1 MSGHGNS
8 DALRNDDEAYDAL
21 LGGDFGSMNIMSI
34 IDQNSKDKGS
44 KKHDGNDEGE
54 IEHLPDAIDF
64 EDEDELVSDFE
75 DDSMNGSDNENLMG
89 DDDMKK
95 DFGDN
100 LFEVKD
106 SNSNDEVL
114 KIVEEEHKSFLHNS
128 NEEIHNKFK
137 KLLTTFKKPKNEQEL
152 KELQLKTYFPNLANN
167 SNFRLSQL
175 IKAPTVEY
183 EWQVPTRIL
192 KPLKPTISITVQPD
206 SHRFFSTNKK
216 RSTKQITKSRKNI
229 IKVQDELRF
238 PELTKVSKTEEDGF
252 GINGKSSGT
261 TGEDDDKSDI
271 NNDRKFFSGNLQLNS
286 LATDEWNVDKLL
298 GEEKIENKTPTSFSI
313 DTLHEQE
320 VFEESDK
327 DSNSEYNG
335 SDNESEVA
343 LWNDD
348 ALIAGDLSNYSKP
361 IITPRDDR
369 MHLEQ
374 VTSDLIDK
382 TNYKPY
388 KILKKSNNAFKVND
402 KTIKQRFNISND
414 AAYDLLRKNYKSQIR
429 TNVGSLNIQH
439 SMPASKLQTPF
450 YKSVNA
456 DEKVRFVHKQT
467 PFFEKMRP
475 GSVVS
480 FSKIKNRK
488 RKRDKGK
495 DVSEIFEKTSD
506 LTLGDS
512 APVFLLEYSEQN
524 PSGLSKFGMNTKIVN
539 YYRKKDEDDQY
550 KPKQAIGQNIVLG
563 TQDKSPFWNY
573 GQVIKGEITTS
584 MFNNMIRAPIVP
596 HKLRYKD
603 YLLVKSQGGGNAGV
617 PRYFLRKIDN
627 LYTVGQTMPVN
638 EYPGPNTRKMNSI
651 VKNRLKLLA
660 YKLIKNSPTDS
671 LTLKDIKVHFKD
683 SSDLHLKTKL
693 KEFMKFYRYSENKEP
708 EFKKQK
714 RTGTGYWKLKDN
726 EVLPDD
732 EQLEKLIT
740 PEDVAIQDQVLE
752 HEKFLED
759 NKLYN
764 IDEVQVNLEEQL
776 APWNTSKNFINST
789 NFRTT
794 VAITGEGDPTG
805 LGEGFNLLRATTVAK
820 KDSPEEELYNSL
832 SYEEQKKVAKPVN
845 VPKSVYM
852 TKKKDDKSGKLTYE
866 EEMKRVWYRQQ
877 LSLSIENPFKQLGH
891 NANLSN
897 ITHFKKTP
905 EFSSKV
911 PKGKVMKFVR
921 KKKDANGIIH
931 RETQYI
937 KDPSLIHS
945 YIAYYENLEASL
957 DTEQLLKDD
966 AKKYILGKN
975 DQEKTDKL
983 HAMLTKKLSEVS
995 KRSIAVT
1002 QAQAN
1007 RKSKKEKKVNVNS
1020 DATNVEGTPTKERK
1034 VATRTCKVCGQV
1046 GHIKTSK
1053 ICPMY
1058 QAK

>member
-1 MSGHGNS
+1 MNVNNA
-8 DALRNDDEAYDAL
+8 DALRNEDEAYDAL

-34 IDQNSKDKGS
+34 IDQNSKDKDS
-44 KKHDGNDEGE
+44 KKHDNDEGE

-75 DDSMNGSDNENLMG
+75 DDSMNESGNENAA
-89 DDDMKK
+89 DNDTKQEV
-95 DFGDN
+95 GDN
-100 LFEVKD
+100 LFEVED
-106 SNSNDEVL
+106 SSNNDEVVKVL
-114 KIVEEEHKSFLHNS
+114 EEEHSNFLHNT
-128 NEEIHNKFK
+128 NEDINKKFRR
-137 KLLTTFKKPKNEQEL
+137 LLSSFKKPKNEQEL

-167 SNFRLSQL
+167 SNFQLSQL

-183 EWQVPTRIL
+183 GWQKPTRDIV
-192 KPLKPTISITVQPD
+192 PIKPTIPITVQAD

-216 RSTKQITKSRKNI
+216 RPSKQITRSRKNV

-238 PELTKVSKTEEDGF
+238 PDLNRFTNKDNKDVADNLKDSGGMNGNAEAAEGHNEDG
-252 GINGKSSGT
+252 SSP
-261 TGEDDDKSDI
+261 S
-271 NNDRKFFSGNLQLNS
+271 LVHLNALS
-286 LATDEWNVDKLL
+286 TDVWNVDKLL
-298 GEEKIENKTPTSFSI
+298 GEDTGDSKSPTGFSI
-313 DTLHEQE
+313 TTLHAQQ
-320 VFEESDK
+320 VFDEI
-327 DSNSEYNG
+327 N
-335 SDNESEVA
+335 NESESDSQSIDSSGDTA

-348 ALIAGDLSNYSKP
+348 DLIAGDLSNYSKP
-361 IITPRDDR
+361 IITPRDER
-369 MHLEQ
+369 IHLEQ
-374 VTSDLIDK
+374 INEDSIDK
-382 TNYKPY
+382 TSFKPY
-388 KILKKSNNAFKVND
+388 KIMKKSNNTFKVND
-402 KTIKQRFNISND
+402 KIIKQRFNISND
-414 AAYDLLRKNYKSQIR
+414 ATYDLLRKNYKSQIR
-429 TNVGSLNIQH
+429 TNVGTLNIQH
-439 SMPASKLQTPF
+439 STPASKLQVPF

-456 DEKVRFVHKQT
+456 DEKTRFAHKQT
-467 PFFEKMRP
+467 PFFDKMRP
-475 GSVVS
+475 GSVIG

-488 RKRDKGK
+488 RRRDKGK

-550 KPKQAIGQNIVLG
+550 KPKQSIGENIVLG

-573 GQVIKGEITTS
+573 GQVLKGEILTA

-603 YLLVKSQGGGNAGV
+603 YLLVKSQGGGVTG
-617 PRYFLRKIDN
+617 PPKYFLRKIDN

-671 LTLKDIKVHFKD
+671 LTLKDIKAHFKD

-693 KEFMKFYRYSENKEP
+693 KEFMKFYRYSEIKDP
-708 EFKKQK
+708 EFKRQK
-714 RTGTGYWKLKDN
+714 KSGTGYWKLK
-726 EVLPDD
+726 ESETLPDD
-732 EQLEKLIT
+732 EQMEKLIT
-740 PEDVAIQDQVLE
+740 PEDVAMQDQVLE

-759 NKLYN
+759 NKLFN
-764 IDEVQVNLEEQL
+764 IDEEQVNLEEQL

-805 LGEGFNLLRATTVAK
+805 LGEGFNLLRSTTVAK

-852 TKKKDDKSGKLTYE
+852 ARKKDDKSNKLTYE

-877 LSLSIENPFKQLGH
+877 LSISIENPYKQLGQ

-897 ITHFKKTP
+897 ITHFKKVP
-905 EFSSKV
+905 EFSSKA

-937 KDPSLIHS
+937 KDPSLIHA

-1002 QAQAN
+1002 QAQAI
-1007 RKSKKEKKVNVNS
+1007 RRSKKEKKNADSNE
-1020 DATNVEGTPTKERK
+1020 ATAIGGTPTKERK

-1058 QAK
+1058 QSK

>member
-34 IDQNSKDKGS
+34 IDQNSKDKS

-75 DDSMNGSDNENLMG
+75 DESMDGSDNENPMNGEMKEFG
-89 DDDMKK
+89 DDKS
-95 DFGDN
+95 DN

-106 SNSNDEVL
+106 STTNDEVL
-114 KIVEEEHKSFLHNS
+114 NLVEEEHRSFLHSTND
-128 NEEIHNKFK
+128 EIHNKFK
-137 KLLTTFKKPKNEQEL
+137 KLLTTFKKPKNEKDL
-152 KELQLKTYFPNLANN
+152 KDLQLKTYFPHLAKN
-167 SNFRLSQL
+167 SNFQLSQL

-183 EWQVPTRIL
+183 EWQVPTRKL
-192 KPLKPTISITVQPD
+192 KPMKPTIPITVQPD

-216 RSTKQITKSRKNI
+216 RSTKQVAKSRKNI

-238 PELTKVSKTEEDGF
+238 PELNKISKLGEDGSDD
-252 GINGKSSGT
+252 NEKNLNAAT
-261 TGEDDDKSDI
+261 EDSEKVGMTDENSFLP
-271 NNDRKFFSGNLQLNS
+271 RSLQLNT
-286 LATDEWNVDKLL
+286 LATDEWDVDKLL
-298 GEEKIENKTPTSFSI
+298 GEENVKSKNPNSFSI

-320 VFEESDK
+320 VIEESDEEVH
-327 DSNSEYNG
+327 SEYNS
-335 SDNESEVA
+335 SDAESDIA

-348 ALIAGDLSNYSKP
+348 ALISGDLSNYSKP
-361 IITPRDDR
+361 VITPRDSR

-374 VTSDLIDK
+374 VTPDLIDK
-382 TNYKPY
+382 INYKPY
-388 KILKKSNNAFKVND
+388 KILKKSNHAFKVND
-402 KTIKQRFNISND
+402 KIIKQRFNISND

-456 DEKVRFVHKQT
+456 DEKVRFTHKQT

-475 GSVVS
+475 GTVMG
-480 FSKIKNRK
+480 FSKLKNRK

-495 DVSEIFEKTSD
+495 DVSEVFEKTSD

-550 KPKQAIGQNIVLG
+550 KPKQAIGENIVLG

-573 GQVIKGEITTS
+573 GQVIKGETATS

-603 YLLVKSQGGGNAGV
+603 YLLVKSQGGGVGGA
-617 PRYFLRKIDN
+617 PKYFLRKIDN

-671 LTLKDIKVHFKD
+671 LTLKDIKPYFKD

-708 EFKKQK
+708 EFKKTK
-714 RTGTGYWKLKDN
+714 RTGTGYWKLKEN

-740 PEDVAIQDQVLE
+740 PEDVSIQDQVLE

-764 IDEVQVNLEEQL
+764 IDETQVNLEEQL

-789 NFRTT
+789 NLRTT
-794 VAITGEGDPTG
+794 VAVTGEGDPTG
-805 LGEGFNLLRATTVAK
+805 LGEGFNLLRSTTVAK

-832 SYEEQKKVAKPVN
+832 SYEDQKKVAKPVN

-897 ITHFKKTP
+897 ITHFKPTP

-937 KDPSLIHS
+937 RDPSLIHS

-1007 RKSKKEKKVNVNS
+1007 RKSKKEKKANELDQGS
-1020 DATNVEGTPTKERK
+1020 ADGPPKERK

>member
-1 MSGHGNS
+1 MNVHNA
-8 DALRNDDEAYDAL
+8 DALRNEDEAYDAL
-21 LGGDFGSMNIMSI
+21 LGGDFGSMNIMNI
-34 IDQNSKDKGS
+34 IDQNSKDKDS
-44 KKHDGNDEGE
+44 KKHDNDEGE

-75 DDSMNGSDNENLMG
+75 DDSMNESGNEHGGDN
-89 DDDMKK
+89 DTKQDV
-95 DFGDN
+95 GDN
-100 LFEVKD
+100 LFEVED
-106 SNSNDEVL
+106 SGNNDEVVKAL
-114 KIVEEEHKSFLHNS
+114 EEEHRNLLHNT
-128 NEEIHNKFK
+128 NEDINKKFK
-137 KLLTTFKKPKNEQEL
+137 RLLNSFKKPKNELEL

-167 SNFRLSQL
+167 SNYQLSQL

-183 EWQVPTRIL
+183 EWQKPTRELVPI
-192 KPLKPTISITVQPD
+192 KPTMPITVQAD

-216 RSTKQITKSRKNI
+216 RSSKQITRSRKNV
-229 IKVQDELRF
+229 IKVQDEIRF
-238 PELTKVSKTEEDGF
+238 P
-252 GINGKSSGT
+252 
-261 TGEDDDKSDI
+261 DI
-271 NNDRKFFSGNLQLNS
+271 NRFFNKDNKDVVDNRKESEAMDGNEEFVEGNKGNEFLLSYVHLNALS
-286 LATDEWNVDKLL
+286 TDEWNVDKLL
-298 GEEKIENKTPTSFSI
+298 GEDTGDSKSPTGFSI
-313 DTLHEQE
+313 NTLNAQQ
-320 VFEESDK
+320 VFDEF
-327 DSNSEYNG
+327 NSE
-335 SDNESEVA
+335 SESESESLDSSGDTA

-348 ALIAGDLSNYSKP
+348 DLIAGDLSNYSKP
-361 IITPRDDR
+361 IITPRDKR
-369 MHLEQ
+369 IHLEQ
-374 VTSDLIDK
+374 IKDDSFDK
-382 TNYKPY
+382 TTFKPY
-388 KILKKSNNAFKVND
+388 KIMKKSNNTFKVNE
-402 KTIKQRFNISND
+402 KVLKQRFNISND
-414 AAYDLLRKNYKSQIR
+414 ATYDLLRKNYKSQIR
-429 TNVGSLNIQH
+429 TNVGTLNIQH
-439 SMPASKLQTPF
+439 STPASKLQLPF
-450 YKSVNA
+450 YKSVSA
-456 DEKVRFVHKQT
+456 DEKTRFAHKQT
-467 PFFEKMRP
+467 PFFDKLRP
-475 GSVVS
+475 GSVMS
-480 FSKIKNRK
+480 FTKIKNRK

-512 APVFLLEYSEQN
+512 APVFLLEHSEQN

-550 KPKQAIGQNIVLG
+550 KPKQSIGENIILG

-573 GQVIKGEITTS
+573 GQVLKGEILTA

-603 YLLVKSQGGGNAGV
+603 YLLVKSQGGGVTG
-617 PRYFLRKIDN
+617 PPKYFLRKIDN

-660 YKLIKNSPTDS
+660 YKLIKNSPTNS
-671 LTLKDIKVHFKD
+671 LTLKDIKAHFKD

-693 KEFMKFYRYSENKEP
+693 KEFMKFYRYSEIKDP
-708 EFKKQK
+708 EFKRQK
-714 RTGTGYWKLKDN
+714 RSGTGYWKLK
-726 EVLPDD
+726 ESETLPDD

-740 PEDVAIQDQVLE
+740 PEDVAMQDQVLE

-759 NKLYN
+759 NKLFN
-764 IDEVQVNLEEQL
+764 IDEEQVNLEEQL

-820 KDSPEEELYNSL
+820 KDSAEEELYNSL
-832 SYEEQKKVAKPVN
+832 SYEDQKKVAKPVN

-852 TKKKDDKSGKLTYE
+852 SKKKDDKSNKLTYE

-877 LSLSIENPFKQLGH
+877 LSLSIENPYKQLGQ

-897 ITHFKKTP
+897 ITHFKKIP
-905 EFSSKV
+905 DFSSKA

-937 KDPSLIHS
+937 KDPSLIHA

-1002 QAQAN
+1002 QAQAI
-1007 RKSKKEKKVNVNS
+1007 RRSKKEKKNTDSSEAN
-1020 DATNVEGTPTKERK
+1020 ANGGTPTKERK

-1058 QAK
+1058 QSK

>member
-1 MSGHGNS
+1 MNANNA
-8 DALRNDDEAYDAL
+8 DALRNEDEAYDAL

-34 IDQNSKDKGS
+34 IDQNSKDKDS
-44 KKHDGNDEGE
+44 KKHDNDEGE

-75 DDSMNGSDNENLMG
+75 DDSMNESGNENAA
-89 DDDMKK
+89 DNDTKQEV
-95 DFGDN
+95 GDN
-100 LFEVKD
+100 LFEVED
-106 SNSNDEVL
+106 SSNNDEVVKVL
-114 KIVEEEHKSFLHNS
+114 EEEHSNFLHNT
-128 NEEIHNKFK
+128 NEDINKKFRR
-137 KLLTTFKKPKNEQEL
+137 LLSSFKKPKNEKEL

-167 SNFRLSQL
+167 SNFQLSQL

-183 EWQVPTRIL
+183 GWQKPTRDVVPI
-192 KPLKPTISITVQPD
+192 KPTIPITVQAD

-216 RSTKQITKSRKNI
+216 RPSKQITRSRKNV

-238 PELTKVSKTEEDGF
+238 PDLNRFTNKDNKDVADNLKDSGGMNGNAEAAEGHNEDG
-252 GINGKSSGT
+252 SSP
-261 TGEDDDKSDI
+261 S
-271 NNDRKFFSGNLQLNS
+271 LVHLNALS
-286 LATDEWNVDKLL
+286 TDVWNVDKLL
-298 GEEKIENKTPTSFSI
+298 GEDTGDSKSPTGFSI
-313 DTLHEQE
+313 STLHAQQ
-320 VFEESDK
+320 VFDEINSESESDSQSI
-327 DSNSEYNG
+327 DSSG
-335 SDNESEVA
+335 DTA

-348 ALIAGDLSNYSKP
+348 DLIAGDLSNYSKP
-361 IITPRDDR
+361 IITPRDER
-369 MHLEQ
+369 IHLEQ
-374 VTSDLIDK
+374 INEDSIDK
-382 TNYKPY
+382 TSFKPY
-388 KILKKSNNAFKVND
+388 KIMKKSNNTFKVND
-402 KTIKQRFNISND
+402 KIIKQRFNISND
-414 AAYDLLRKNYKSQIR
+414 ATYDLLRNNYKSQIR
-429 TNVGSLNIQH
+429 TNVGTLNIQH
-439 SMPASKLQTPF
+439 STPASKLQVPF

-456 DEKVRFVHKQT
+456 DEKTRFAHKQT
-467 PFFEKMRP
+467 PFFDKMRP
-475 GSVVS
+475 GSVIG

-488 RKRDKGK
+488 RRRDKGK

-550 KPKQAIGQNIVLG
+550 KPKQSIGENIVLG

-573 GQVIKGEITTS
+573 GQVLKGEILTA

-603 YLLVKSQGGGNAGV
+603 YLLVKSQGGGVTG
-617 PRYFLRKIDN
+617 PPKYFLRKIDN

-671 LTLKDIKVHFKD
+671 LTLKDIKAHFKD

-693 KEFMKFYRYSENKEP
+693 KEFMKFYRYSEIKDP
-708 EFKKQK
+708 EFKRQK
-714 RTGTGYWKLKDN
+714 KSGTGYWKLK
-726 EVLPDD
+726 ESETLPDD
-732 EQLEKLIT
+732 EQMEKLIT
-740 PEDVAIQDQVLE
+740 PEDVAMQDQVLE

-759 NKLYN
+759 NKLFN
-764 IDEVQVNLEEQL
+764 IDEEQVNLEEQL

-805 LGEGFNLLRATTVAK
+805 LGEGFNLLRSTTVAK

-852 TKKKDDKSGKLTYE
+852 ARKKDDKSNKLTYE

-877 LSLSIENPFKQLGH
+877 LSISIENPYKQLGQ

-897 ITHFKKTP
+897 ITHFKKVP
-905 EFSSKV
+905 EFSSKA

-937 KDPSLIHS
+937 KDPSLIHA

-1002 QAQAN
+1002 QAQAI
-1007 RKSKKEKKVNVNS
+1007 RRSKKEKKNADSNE
-1020 DATNVEGTPTKERK
+1020 ATAIGGTPTKERK

-1058 QAK
+1058 QSK